1 MIAHSGRKNK
11 KMINTHEFRP
21 YWIFFELQKKQ
32 LNLRA
37 VRATMPT
44 PHREDKL
51 IGGQMMN
58 YEASPFQDYESI
70 TIDELKDQASSLLN
84 LVTDEQRPLRVCM
97 NNGKEFLLFPQD
109 LLAPIC
115 DSDFR
120 LILLSAM
127 RYAMGRNTCMPAV
140 VSDYIKRHIRFLD
153 DKFLALAVDD
163 IRRHLEDYAEH
174 EPNPNLWQ
182 GLFDALEAEQRARA
196 TRQARKIRS
205 CPPCGKSSL

>member
-1 MIAHSGRKNK
+1 
-11 KMINTHEFRP
+11 
-21 YWIFFELQKKQ
+21 
-32 LNLRA
+32 
-37 VRATMPT
+37 
-44 PHREDKL
+44 
-51 IGGQMMN
+51 MMN

-70 TIDELKDQASSLLN
+70 TIDELKDQANSLLN

-127 RYAMGRNTCMPAV
+127 RYAMGRNTCMPAL

-153 DKFLALAVDD
+153 DKFLASAADD

-182 GLFDALEAEQRARA
+182 SLLGALETEQRARA
-196 TRQARKIRS
+196 TRQARKSRS
-205 CPPCGKSSL
+205 CPTCGKPSL

>member
-1 MIAHSGRKNK
+1 
-11 KMINTHEFRP
+11 
-21 YWIFFELQKKQ
+21 
-32 LNLRA
+32 
-37 VRATMPT
+37 
-44 PHREDKL
+44 
-51 IGGQMMN
+51 MMN

-70 TIDELKDQASSLLN
+70 TIDELKDQANSLLN

-97 NNGKEFLLFPQD
+97 NNGKEFLLCPQD

-115 DSDFR
+115 DADFR

-127 RYAMGRNTCMPAV
+127 RYAMGRNTYMPAV

-153 DKFLALAVDD
+153 DKFLALAADD

-182 GLFDALEAEQRARA
+182 GLFDAFETEQRARA
-196 TRQARKIRS
+196 TRKARKIRS